1 MDRDSGPFSDAWHA
15 HRRHL
20 IDIAYRLLGSISE
33 AEDIAQEAYVRL
45 LRADIDAIDDVRG
58 WLVVVTTR
66 LCLDQLRSAR
76 VRREAYVGPWLPE
89 PVAQAAEGGADPAA
103 IVTLDE
109 SVRMALLIVLERL
122 TPAERVVFVLHDVF
136 DYSFGQLAPMVD
148 RSPAAC
154 RQLASR
160 ARRRI
165 SMETAASRNTVDPV
179 EMRRV
184 AERFVAAIAGG
195 ELQPL
200 LEVLDPQVV
209 GWVDTGGAAI
219 TLTQPTVGRD
229 QVAGRAL
236 NFFGPATGRTM
247 VIAEV
252 NGEPG
257 IIVIRGGRPMAVL
270 VLAACDGLITAI
282 YSIADE
288 AKLGHVR

>member
-1 MDRDSGPFSDAWHA
+1 
-15 HRRHL
+15 
-20 IDIAYRLLGSISE
+20 
-33 AEDIAQEAYVRL
+33 
-45 LRADIDAIDDVRG
+45 
-58 WLVVVTTR
+58 
-66 LCLDQLRSAR
+66 
-76 VRREAYVGPWLPE
+76 
-89 PVAQAAEGGADPAA
+89 
-103 IVTLDE
+103 
-109 SVRMALLIVLERL
+109 MALLIVLERL

-136 DYSFGQLAPMVD
+136 DYSFEQLAPMVA

-165 SMETAASRNTVDPV
+165 NVETAAARNTVDPT

-184 AERFVAAIAGG
+184 AERFVAAVAGG

-209 GWVDTGGAAI
+209 GWVDLGGAP
-219 TLTQPTVGRD
+219 LPLSQPTVGRD
-229 QVAGRAL
+229 QVAKRAMS
-236 NFFGPATGRTM
+236 FFGAATGRTL

-257 IIVIRGGRPMAVL
+257 IIAMRGGRPTAVL
-270 VLAACDGLITAI
+270 VLAARDGLITAI

-288 AKLGHVR
+288 AKLGHVG